1 MIFVGNMGTI
11 FLKLSKASNKS
22 LKMKRMNKQGLDI

>member
-1 MIFVGNMGTI
+1 MIFVGNMGII

-22 LKMKRMNKQGLDI
+22 LKMKMMHKQGVDI